1 MMVLGFNLCRII
13 LCHIALMPYD
23 VWLQFM
29 EDFAV
34 VIFTPKS
41 TTK

>member
-1 MMVLGFNLCRII
+1 MMVLGSDSCRII
-13 LCHIALMPYD
+13 LRRIALMPYD
-23 VWLQFM
+23 VRLQFM

-34 VIFTPKS
+34 VIFTPES